1 MVAAWTHSVSAGLVR
16 SDDAG
21 RTFGSA
27 RIDDGCNVGYCIC
40 PWPRL
45 ASTKS
50 FVVFGRSSSCCRPTS
65 RVFHWHVDVVVSN
78 WWADF
83 CNAMAEET
91 PAWPTVVHCATVHN
105 AWRAVRRDAC
115 FAVHLFLCSRN
126 LPRYQFA
133 SGTGCRVRDARG
145 NASCVHLRFVDLY
158 FRSRCESIVRGGHVA
173 RSVWNS
179 LGVVGCS
186 SGRAH
191 LSTGNGERVVV
202 GSLGCISCG
211 TTPICENAFVT
222 VYLITGSDSRLVSA
236 KLTDLTTELIG
247 DGDRNTMFESHDLE
261 SVTADERESAIAN
274 VVMGAQTESLF
285 GDQRVV
291 VLRGLQEATVDQLKP
306 LIKYLERPLD
316 VTHLVITAEGKL
328 AKSTTDALKAA
339 GATTFNTS
347 PPSRKNDLTTW
358 FMEQFTEAGL
368 KLDSAAIASIIEWL
382 GQDQA
387 RLPSLIDVLSSTYGT
402 AKKLSSS
409 DIEPFLGDQG
419 SVLPWDLTDA
429 IDKSDSNSALVM
441 LRRML
446 RSGEY
451 HPLQVMALLHGHYT
465 KLMKL
470 DGPDV
475 RSTQDAMSLIG
486 SKSDFQAKKYLST
499 YQRMGS
505 RNISSAVQLLARAD
519 IDLRG
524 GKDLEEE
531 LIMEIL
537 VARLSRLGG
546 GAQRVTS
553 RR

>member
-1 MVAAWTHSVSAGLVR
+1 
-16 SDDAG
+16 
-21 RTFGSA
+21 
-27 RIDDGCNVGYCIC
+27 
-40 PWPRL
+40 
-45 ASTKS
+45 
-50 FVVFGRSSSCCRPTS
+50 
-65 RVFHWHVDVVVSN
+65 
-78 WWADF
+78 
-83 CNAMAEET
+83 MAEET
-91 PAWPTVVHCATVHN
+91 AARPAVVRYASVHST
-105 AWRAVRRDAC
+105 WRAVGRDAC
-115 FAVHLFLCSRN
+115 FAVYLFFCSRN
-126 LPRYQFA
+126 LTGNQFA
-133 SGTGCRVRDARG
+133 CGASSGVRHACRNAGCVY
-145 NASCVHLRFVDLY
+145 LWFVDHHVWSSCEPVV
-158 FRSRCESIVRGGHVA
+158 RSGHAA
-173 RSVWNS
+173 RAVWNA
-179 LGVVGCS
+179 LGVVDCS
-186 SGRAH
+186 SGRARF
-191 LSTGNGERVVV
+191 STGDSERVVV
-202 GSLGCISCG
+202 GGLGCLSCG
-211 TTPICENAFVT
+211 TTPICENASVT

-274 VVMGAQTESLF
+274 AVMGAQTESLF

-306 LIKYLERPLD
+306 LVKYLERPLD

-368 KLDSAAIASIIEWL
+368 KLDSAAVASVIEWL

-429 IDKSDSNSALVM
+429 IDKSDSNTALVM

-451 HPLQVMALLHGHYT
+451 HPLQVMSLLHGHYT

-475 RSTQDAMSLIG
+475 RTTQDAMSLIG

-505 RNISSAVQLLARAD
+505 RNISAAVQLLARAD

>member
-1 MVAAWTHSVSAGLVR
+1 MVAVGLLSC
-16 SDDAG
+16 SD
-21 RTFGSA
+21 
-27 RIDDGCNVGYCIC
+27 
-40 PWPRL
+40 
-45 ASTKS
+45 
-50 FVVFGRSSSCCRPTS
+50 
-65 RVFHWHVDVVVSN
+65 
-78 WWADF
+78 
-83 CNAMAEET
+83 
-91 PAWPTVVHCATVHN
+91 
-105 AWRAVRRDAC
+105 
-115 FAVHLFLCSRN
+115 
-126 LPRYQFA
+126 
-133 SGTGCRVRDARG
+133 
-145 NASCVHLRFVDLY
+145 
-158 FRSRCESIVRGGHVA
+158 
-173 RSVWNS
+173 
-179 LGVVGCS
+179 
-186 SGRAH
+186 
-191 LSTGNGERVVV
+191 
-202 GSLGCISCG
+202 
-211 TTPICENAFVT
+211 TPICENVFVT
-222 VYLITGSDSRLVSA
+222 VYLITGSDSRLISA
-236 KLTDLTTELIG
+236 KLTDLTDQLIG
-247 DGDRNTMFESHDLE
+247 DGDRNTMYESHDLE
-261 SVTADERESAIAN
+261 TGTAEDREVAIAN
-274 VVMGAQTESLF
+274 AVMGAQTESLF

-291 VLRGLQEATVDQLKP
+291 VLRGLQEATVEQLKP
-306 LIKYLERPLD
+306 LVKYLEKPLE

-328 AKSTTDALKAA
+328 AKSTTDALKNA

-368 KLDSAAIASIIEWL
+368 KLDSSAVAAIMNWL

-402 AKKLSSS
+402 AKKLSTV
-409 DIEPFLGDQG
+409 DVEPFLGDQG

-429 IDKSDSNSALVM
+429 IDRSDSATALAM

-451 HPLQVMALLHGHYT
+451 HPLQVMSLLHGHYT

-475 RSTQDAMSLIG
+475 RSAQDAMSLIG

-537 VARLSRLGG
+537 IARLSRLGG
-546 GAQRVTS
+546 GVTRATSS

>member
-1 MVAAWTHSVSAGLVR
+1 MGGL
-16 SDDAG
+16 G
-21 RTFGSA
+21 RF
-27 RIDDGCNVGYCIC
+27 
-40 PWPRL
+40 
-45 ASTKS
+45 
-50 FVVFGRSSSCCRPTS
+50 
-65 RVFHWHVDVVVSN
+65 
-78 WWADF
+78 
-83 CNAMAEET
+83 
-91 PAWPTVVHCATVHN
+91 
-105 AWRAVRRDAC
+105 
-115 FAVHLFLCSRN
+115 
-126 LPRYQFA
+126 
-133 SGTGCRVRDARG
+133 
-145 NASCVHLRFVDLY
+145 
-158 FRSRCESIVRGGHVA
+158 
-173 RSVWNS
+173 
-179 LGVVGCS
+179 
-186 SGRAH
+186 
-191 LSTGNGERVVV
+191 
-202 GSLGCISCG
+202 SCG
-211 TTPICENAFVT
+211 ATPICENAYVT

-236 KLTDLTTELIG
+236 KLTDLTSDLIG

-261 SVTADERESAIAN
+261 SVTSDERDSAIAN
-274 VVMGAQTESLF
+274 AVMGAQTESLF

-306 LIKYLERPLD
+306 LVKYLERPLE

-368 KLDSAAIASIIEWL
+368 KLDSAAVASIIEWL

-409 DIEPFLGDQG
+409 DVEPFLGDQG

-429 IDKSDSNSALVM
+429 IDMSDLNTALVM

-451 HPLQVMALLHGHYT
+451 HPLQVMSLLHGHYT

-531 LIMEIL
+531 LTMEIL
-537 VARLSRLGG
+537 IARLCRLGG

>member
-1 MVAAWTHSVSAGLVR
+1 MGGL
-16 SDDAG
+16 G
-21 RTFGSA
+21 
-27 RIDDGCNVGYCIC
+27 
-40 PWPRL
+40 
-45 ASTKS
+45 
-50 FVVFGRSSSCCRPTS
+50 
-65 RVFHWHVDVVVSN
+65 
-78 WWADF
+78 
-83 CNAMAEET
+83 
-91 PAWPTVVHCATVHN
+91 
-105 AWRAVRRDAC
+105 
-115 FAVHLFLCSRN
+115 LF
-126 LPRYQFA
+126 
-133 SGTGCRVRDARG
+133 
-145 NASCVHLRFVDLY
+145 
-158 FRSRCESIVRGGHVA
+158 
-173 RSVWNS
+173 
-179 LGVVGCS
+179 
-186 SGRAH
+186 
-191 LSTGNGERVVV
+191 
-202 GSLGCISCG
+202 SCG
-211 TTPICENAFVT
+211 ATPICENAYVT
-222 VYLITGSDSRLVSA
+222 VYLITGSDARLVSS

-247 DGDRNTMFESHDLE
+247 DGDRNIMFESHDLE
-261 SVTADERESAIAN
+261 SVTADERDSVIAN
-274 VVMGAQTESLF
+274 AVMGAQTESLF

-291 VLRGLQEATVDQLKP
+291 VLRGLQEATVDQLKS
-306 LIKYLERPLD
+306 LVKYLERPLE

-368 KLDSAAIASIIEWL
+368 KLDSAAVASIIDWL

-387 RLPSLIDVLSSTYGT
+387 RLPSLIDVLTSTYGT
-402 AKKLSSS
+402 AKKLNSA
-409 DIEPFLGDQG
+409 DVEPFLGDQG

-429 IDKSDSNSALVM
+429 IDKSDSNTALVM

-451 HPLQVMALLHGHYT
+451 HPLQVMSLLHGHYT

-475 RSTQDAMSLIG
+475 RSTQDAMTLIG

-505 RNISSAVQLLARAD
+505 RNISTAVQLLARAD

-524 GKDLEEE
+524 GRDLEEE
-531 LIMEIL
+531 LTMEIL
-537 VARLSRLGG
+537 IARLCRLGG

>member
-1 MVAAWTHSVSAGLVR
+1 
-16 SDDAG
+16 
-21 RTFGSA
+21 
-27 RIDDGCNVGYCIC
+27 
-40 PWPRL
+40 
-45 ASTKS
+45 
-50 FVVFGRSSSCCRPTS
+50 
-65 RVFHWHVDVVVSN
+65 
-78 WWADF
+78 
-83 CNAMAEET
+83 
-91 PAWPTVVHCATVHN
+91 
-105 AWRAVRRDAC
+105 
-115 FAVHLFLCSRN
+115 
-126 LPRYQFA
+126 
-133 SGTGCRVRDARG
+133 
-145 NASCVHLRFVDLY
+145 
-158 FRSRCESIVRGGHVA
+158 
-173 RSVWNS
+173 
-179 LGVVGCS
+179 
-186 SGRAH
+186 
-191 LSTGNGERVVV
+191 
-202 GSLGCISCG
+202 
-211 TTPICENAFVT
+211 VT

-274 VVMGAQTESLF
+274 AVMGAQTESLF

-306 LIKYLERPLD
+306 LVKYLERPLD

-339 GATTFNTS
+339 GATTLNTS

-368 KLDSAAIASIIEWL
+368 KLDSAAVASMIDWL

-387 RLPSLIDVLSSTYGT
+387 RLPSLIDVLSSTYRT

-429 IDKSDSNSALVM
+429 IDKSDSNTALVM

-451 HPLQVMALLHGHYT
+451 HPLQVMSLLHGHYT
-465 KLMKL
+465 KLMKLDGPDVRSTQDAMSLIGSKSDFQAKKYL

-505 RNISSAVQLLARAD
+505 RNISTAVQLLARAD